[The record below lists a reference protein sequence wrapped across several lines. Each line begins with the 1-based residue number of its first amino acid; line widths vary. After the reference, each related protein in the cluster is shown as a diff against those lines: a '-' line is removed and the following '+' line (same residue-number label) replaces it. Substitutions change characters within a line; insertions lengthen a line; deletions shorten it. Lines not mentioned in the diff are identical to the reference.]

1 MTSPLPLIE
10 RTPDGDQYMLHGF
23 TPVDV
28 RERLEHLGAH
38 TGSPSSVRCA
48 LAKISRCVTSE
59 NSKLNPYPTT
69 RSTAKA
75 TLSFWVNTVPGTKSA
90 SAIAEGLTSAIVA
103 RSSKAASRRAVARL
117 YSWTWCLRPPRRK
130 DAPSMKS
137 VLVTIAPA
145 MEPFTS
151 AYSPAPSA
159 AAPITSSVRFPSVAL
174 SEVAPVDR
182 TDFPLR

>member
-75 TLSFWVNTVPGTKSA
+75 TLS
-90 SAIAEGLTSAIVA
+90 L
-103 RSSKAASRRAVARL
+103 
-117 YSWTWCLRPPRRK
+117 
-130 DAPSMKS
+130 
-137 VLVTIAPA
+137 LVTIAPA

-174 SEVAPVDR
+174 SEVAPVVR